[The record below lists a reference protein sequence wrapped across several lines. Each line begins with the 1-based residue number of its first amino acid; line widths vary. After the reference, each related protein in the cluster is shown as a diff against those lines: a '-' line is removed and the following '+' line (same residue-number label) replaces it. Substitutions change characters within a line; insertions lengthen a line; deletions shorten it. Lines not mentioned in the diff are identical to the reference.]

1 MIEEKLPNT
10 LFILGNGFDIQ
21 CGLRTSYINFME
33 CKFKNEVII
42 NELSKVID
50 EATSKYH
57 YMDGKLEII
66 DNYDNIGELS
76 IWYIILLYKKQNK
89 NSDWSNIENQ
99 ILEELREVDNGEGK
113 TLNIIDKFAIALLN
127 ELKNKSYSNSEMI
140 YPNDIDNIYGVLAY
154 ILLKIRKG
162 EVLLEKIN
170 QVFEEYVENNIIKNT
185 KLFEKLK
192 DIAAEILLKELHV
205 LENDFKLYLEDE
217 IKNKSEKYSKNTIS
231 LFRSLY
237 HKNYNIMKNKDNN
250 KICFNILSFNYTSP
264 WISQSG
270 NIYDYYFIHLDK
282 YINIHGNYKF
292 GNIIF
297 GIDEDKISYNKRE
310 YLFTKTSRTL
320 ELYTDEA
327 KHYRTSIQELLPNTI
342 KKVVFYGHSLSEAD
356 YGYFRLVFDKYINN
370 NEVCFE
376 FYFSVYEGT
385 TKEEEMKK
393 LRNRITIMFGKYS
406 EEKLENR
413 YVFVNLI
420 QTKRI
425 ILLELNN
432 CDYK

>member
-1 MIEEKLPNT
+1 MIEKELPNT
-10 LFILGNGFDIQ
+10 LFVLGNGFDIQ
-21 CGLRTSYINFME
+21 CGLRTSYINFMKY
-33 CKFKNEVII
+33 KFKNEVTI

-50 EATSKYH
+50 EATSNYH

-66 DNYDNIGELS
+66 DNYDNIDELS

-113 TLNIIDKFAIALLN
+113 ILNIIDKFAVALLN
-127 ELKNKSYSNSEMI
+127 ELKNKSYSNKETI

-154 ILLKIRKG
+154 ILLKIKKDK
-162 EVLLEKIN
+162 VLLEKIN
-170 QVFEEYVENNIIKNT
+170 QVVEEYVENNIIKDT

-205 LENDFKLYLEDE
+205 VENDFKLYLEEE
-217 IKNKSEKYSKNTIS
+217 IKRKSKEYSKKTIS
-231 LFRSLY
+231 LFRSLN
-237 HKNYNIMKNKDNN
+237 HITENR
-250 KICFNILSFNYTSP
+250 ICFNILSFNYTSP
-264 WISQSG
+264 WVSQSG
-270 NIYDYYFIHLDK
+270 NIDDYYSTHLDK
-282 YINIHGNYKF
+282 YINIHGNYKL

-327 KHYRTSIQELLPNTI
+327 KHYCTSIQDLLPNTI
-342 KKVVFYGHSLSEAD
+342 KTVAFYGHSLSEAD
-356 YGYFRLVFDKYINN
+356 YGYFRLIFDKYINN
-370 NEVCFE
+370 NDVCFK

-385 TKEEEMKK
+385 TKEKEMKK
-393 LRNRITIMFGKYS
+393 LRDRISIMFGKYS
-406 EEKLENR
+406 EEKSKNR

-420 QTKRI
+420 QAKRI
-425 ILLELNN
+425 IFLEPNI